1 MFTIDVT
8 KSRRDVLFD
17 EKLFP
22 KNFKEILQIFFDH
35 IRNNLTKYCNKW
47 QGKLQ
52 ILIFVYLKKQPLTIF
67 QRLNMMLIIDIRK
80 KVAGT
85 FFRKEKFMWEIGV
98 NPPIFH
104 IFLPISQKRLR
115 EFFWNFAFC
124 LQLILGTKLQDR
136 FFRRKVSCNVLSPL

>member
-85 FFRKEKFMWEIGV
+85 FFRKEKFM
-98 NPPIFH
+98 
-104 IFLPISQKRLR
+104 
-115 EFFWNFAFC
+115 
-124 LQLILGTKLQDR
+124 
-136 FFRRKVSCNVLSPL
+136 